1 DFSDLLDLRKGA
13 LPYQALQGWAIH
25 LGYSHRQELP
35 PVMVKEISRAG
46 WRVESVEAYPYILPM
61 QTAGG
66 GLQQDLVRRL
76 ALLLRGVAGLV
87 EKYGPGLRSPEG
99 GAFHWSGSG
108 LTLLFAVAP
117 EMDSS
122 GDQPPPDLQGLFR
135 GIEEA
140 GLESEEEIQDFVAE
154 RVDGYNHTP
163 LEGLAGLSPAQ
174 AQALI
179 GGGVR
184 GEGILRT
191 NEALS
196 AEELSTSDFLANARL
211 LLERLDEAGGT
222 KATVAGN
229 LTRAFVKEMLEAMRF
244 PPGYL
249 EFLHRGNKVVNE
261 EDAWPLHVLRV
272 NLDVAGLIKL
282 RKGTF
287 SITKRGRS
295 MLPPESAGRLYA
307 HLFRSYFGK
316 FNMDYRS
323 RFGRSSGLQSAVPLL
338 LWLLGGRAEKWIS
351 VTDLADLILPP
362 RPRGVEDEG
371 GWRNDAAN
379 LHHQVLDPLV
389 DFGLLE
395 EKPKPEAAGERYP
408 GLKNTLTRKTPL
420 FDRFLRFVW
429 D

>member
-1 DFSDLLDLRKGA
+1 
-13 LPYQALQGWAIH
+13 
-25 LGYSHRQELP
+25 
-35 PVMVKEISRAG
+35 MVKEISRAG
-46 WRVESVEAYPYILPM
+46 WKVESVEAYPYILPM

-87 EKYGPGLRSPEG
+87 EKYGPDLRSPEG
-99 GAFHWSGSG
+99 GAFRWSGSG
-108 LTLLFAVAP
+108 LTLLFAVPP
-117 EMDSS
+117 EMDAS
-122 GDQPPPDLQGLFR
+122 GDQPPPDLQDLIR

-179 GGGVR
+179 EGGVK

-191 NEALS
+191 HEALS
-196 AEELSTSDFLANARL
+196 AEELSSSDFLANARVL
-211 LLERLDEAGGT
+211 LQRLDEAGGT

-249 EFLHRGNKVVNE
+249 EQLHRMNKVVNE
-261 EDAWPLHVLRV
+261 EDVWPLHVLRV

-338 LWLLGGRAEKWIS
+338 LWQLGARAEKWIS

-362 RPRGVEDEG
+362 RPRGAEDEG

-395 EKPKPEAAGERYP
+395 EKPKPEAAGEKYP